1 MSFISARGRLVD
13 AIFRKLGEDAAW
25 AGAQLP
31 VRVILRE
38 QNDDVQMGDSR
49 IIGIARFIRVRR
61 TEILS
66 PSEGDIVEP
75 SESGGK
81 YRVIGEPM
89 LDRRAVWL
97 CEVTRLAV

>member
-25 AGAQLP
+25 AGVAQP

-38 QNDDVQMGDSR
+38 QNDDVRMGDSR
-49 IIGIARFIRVRR
+49 ILGMARFIRVRR
-61 TEILS
+61 SDVLS
-66 PSEGDIVEP
+66 PSDGDIIQP
-75 SESGGK
+75 AESGGK

-97 CEVTRLAV
+97 CEVARLV